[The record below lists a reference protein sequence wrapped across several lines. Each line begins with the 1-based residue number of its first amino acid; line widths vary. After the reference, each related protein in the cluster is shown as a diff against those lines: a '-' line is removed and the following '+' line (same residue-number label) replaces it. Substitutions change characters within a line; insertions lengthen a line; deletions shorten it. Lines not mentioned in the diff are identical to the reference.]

1 MSLSVRLS
9 KMEIENQEDNPATLV
24 DRGGDFYCNIS
35 LDQVRDPVVTFCGH
49 LFCWACIYK
58 WTNSSNTS
66 RQRVDQYDKDE
77 SPKCPVCKSDVSEDT
92 IVPIY
97 GRGQKTPQSGLTL
110 PKRPSGPVYDV
121 RGVGQRLDEGVSNQR
136 NMYRMPDPVMGVVC
150 DTVYRRLF
158 GESSSNVSPY
168 RTDRDTNLRLRPR
181 TMQAEESLSRVY
193 LFLLCFMFICLLL
206 F

>member
-1 MSLSVRLS
+1 
-9 KMEIENQEDNPATLV
+9 MEEIKDQEDSPAALV
-24 DRGGDFYCNIS
+24 DSGGDFDCNIC

-49 LFCWACIYK
+49 LFCWPCIYK
-58 WTNSSNTS
+58 WTYSSNTS
-66 RQRVDQYDKDE
+66 IQRVDQYDKDE
-77 SPKCPVCKSDVSEDT
+77 SPKCPVCKSDVSEAT
-92 IVPIY
+92 LVPIY
-97 GRGQKTPQSGLTL
+97 GRGQKTLQTGLTL

-121 RGVGQRLDEGVSNQR
+121 RGVGQRVDEGVSSQR
-136 NMYRMPDPVMGVVC
+136 NMSRMPDPVMGAVC
-150 DTVYRRLF
+150 NMVYRRLF

-193 LFLLCFMFICLLL
+193 LFLLCFMFMCLLL